1 MTKQASIAYLSDLMD
16 HPGRITDA
24 DMNGIGGFR
33 QSFPYFV
40 PARYLEAYHKNKS
53 AAFSPALLSAMSSYM
68 GDWMMFCDFLNADAG
83 YAIQQQAPIE
93 ETTATGE
100 PIVNEAPTTEE
111 TLLSDIE
118 SSENSESHMAQPTD
132 TDMVSEIVLTHT
144 PDAVDTAEVG
154 MREAEVPDADIA
166 DYLLSS
172 VAEYTEATID
182 PMATESIATIV
193 NADQLV
199 SETATAGLAVVSEQ
213 DETIVDTSKEREE
226 PLQKHPNDAFASLLT
241 TSESIDSVPKPAFDE
256 TINLPQEGMP
266 VVAVNAPSNS
276 LITDDVIEHIEAQ
289 HEQFWTSGENALPA
303 GNVPT
308 DATETKQ
315 YERVRSSAKD
325 KPLIYPVY
333 TEDYFLQ
340 QGEKVPAEMPAEI
353 DSLRSDE
360 HKSLM
365 VMMSFSEWLLH
376 FKSTTERQKEEN
388 KDQRALKTMWQ
399 KEKLAAAIEEEN
411 EEIPENVFE
420 MAVNSITREDGLMS
434 ESLAEIY
441 VKQGKIDKAVEMYR
455 KLSLRNPQKNAYFA
469 DKIKE
474 ILKENQS

>member
-24 DMNGIGGFR
+24 DMNSIGGFR

-40 PARYLEAYHKNKS
+40 PARYLEAYHKNK
-53 AAFSPALLSAMSSYM
+53 AGAFSPAILSSMNSYM
-68 GDWMMFCDFLNADAG
+68 GDWMMFCDFLNADAS
-83 YAIQQQAPIE
+83 YAPKQQD
-93 ETTATGE
+93 TTPATR
-100 PIVNEAPTTEE
+100 EATTPEADVALTPVLPLLQDNILPTNT
-111 TLLSDIE
+111 DF
-118 SSENSESHMAQPTD
+118 SSEHVAQTVAD
-132 TDMVSEIVLTHT
+132 VSLI
-144 PDAVDTAEVG
+144 
-154 MREAEVPDADIA
+154 
-166 DYLLSS
+166 
-172 VAEYTEATID
+172 
-182 PMATESIATIV
+182 
-193 NADQLV
+193 
-199 SETATAGLAVVSEQ
+199 
-213 DETIVDTSKEREE
+213 
-226 PLQKHPNDAFASLLT
+226 PNDAYGAEAEQTIIAAEEIVQSDNKDEVLVVAATDSNDTTQQETINEDVVLDVADSEVINVDVADTSADNTHEIAAEPVVATLPQNTDDVFASLLVT
-241 TSESIDSVPKPAFDE
+241 DTVTNTHDAVAEDAASVSE
-256 TINLPQEGMP
+256 TNNLAPDTKMP
-266 VVAVNAPSNS
+266 VNG
-276 LITDDVIEHIEAQ
+276 LITADVIEHIEAQ
-289 HEQFWTSGENALPA
+289 HEQFWTGKEKELPI
-303 GNVPT
+303 
-308 DATETKQ
+308 ETAQ
-315 YERVRSSAKD
+315 ADVNQININDQARTNSND

-340 QGEKVPAEMPAEI
+340 QGEKIPADMPIEI
-353 DSLRSDE
+353 DSLRPDE
-360 HKSLM
+360 HRSLM

-441 VKQGKIDKAVEMYR
+441 VKQGKLDKAVEMYR